1 MKPVANT
8 PHHPQAA
15 HWLVPPQALICHPAA
30 PASIA
35 LAITASVERAVTLAS
50 ERWRFRY
57 EVRGDLS
64 ALLIPASASPGPADG
79 LWQHTCFEAFVA
91 VRDAAGY
98 QEFNFSPSGQWASY
112 RFSAERVRDTAA
124 ESASAAL
131 SLPPPSVAWHC
142 TPKALVLEAWLPASA
157 LHTSGSGQSLDLS
170 LTAVIETK
178 DQQLSY
184 WALRHPGAKPDF
196 HHRQGFAAQIP
207 AALADPACGP
217 ATPSHRPTS

>member
-1 MKPVANT
+1 MA
-8 PHHPQAA
+8 
-15 HWLVPPQALICHPAA
+15 
-30 PASIA
+30 
-35 LAITASVERAVTLAS
+35 
-50 ERWRFRY
+50 
-57 EVRGDLS
+57 VRG
-64 ALLIPASASPGPADG
+64 
-79 LWQHTCFEAFVA
+79 
-91 VRDAAGY
+91 AAAY

-142 TPKALVLEAWLPASA
+142 APKALVLEALLPASA
-157 LHTSGSGQSLDLS
+157 LHSNGSGQPLVLS

-178 DQQLSY
+178 NQQLSY
-184 WALRHPGAKPDF
+184 WALRHPGARPDF

-207 AALADPACGP
+207 ADLAGPASEP

>member
-1 MKPVANT
+1 M
-8 PHHPQAA
+8 
-15 HWLVPPQALICHPAA
+15 
-30 PASIA
+30 
-35 LAITASVERAVTLAS
+35 
-50 ERWRFRY
+50 
-57 EVRGDLS
+57 
-64 ALLIPASASPGPADG
+64 LIPASASPGPADG

-157 LHTSGSGQSLDLS
+157 LHTSGSGQPLDLS

-196 HHRQGFAAQIP
+196 HQRQGFAAQIP

>member
-1 MKPVANT
+1 MKPVAT
-8 PHHPQAA
+8 SPQHLHAA
-15 HWLVPPQALICHPAA
+15 HWLVPPQPLICHPAA
-30 PASIA
+30 PAGIS
-35 LAITASVERAVTLAS
+35 LAITASVEHAVTFAG
-50 ERWRFRY
+50 EGWRLRY

-64 ALLIPASASPGPADG
+64 ALLIPEPASPGPADG

-91 VRDAAGY
+91 ERGAAY

-124 ESASAAL
+124 ESASAAK

-142 TPKALVLEAWLPASA
+142 TPEVLVLEAWLPVSA
-157 LHTSGSGQSLDLS
+157 LHTYASGQPLDLG
-170 LTAVIETK
+170 LTAVIETR

-196 HHRQGFAAQIP
+196 HHRQGFALQVSAD
-207 AALADPACGP
+207 LAGPACGS
-217 ATPSHRPTS
+217 ATPSQRPTS

>member
-1 MKPVANT
+1 M
-8 PHHPQAA
+8 
-15 HWLVPPQALICHPAA
+15 
-30 PASIA
+30 
-35 LAITASVERAVTLAS
+35 
-50 ERWRFRY
+50 
-57 EVRGDLS
+57 
-64 ALLIPASASPGPADG
+64 
-79 LWQHTCFEAFVA
+79 A

-131 SLPPPSVAWHC
+131 SLSPPSVAWHC

-157 LHTSGSGQSLDLS
+157 LHTSGSGQPLDLS